1 MDLLGIA
8 LLVATLLLTRI
19 LKEILERTIRII
31 PQGFHLYS
39 QIFLLCMI
47 TLARQTC
54 WSNLF
59 LSWLKFMGYYWYH
72 MLCQFPRQ
80 MRTSVSFMTLK
91 SLLRGRF
98 LLERPVEEQRPPSVA
113 MSELNQ
119 LSYNS
124 EVKYQ
129 LIIRMCYI
137 SSKMS
142 NLCL

>member
-8 LLVATLLLTRI
+8 LLLATLGVPSLFSDLSP
-19 LKEILERTIRII
+19 LYDHPGKADMLEQLILELAEIH
-31 PQGFHLYS
+31 G
-39 QIFLLCMI
+39 LL
-47 TLARQTC
+47 L
-54 WSNLF
+54 
-59 LSWLKFMGYYWYH
+59 

-113 MSELNQ
+113 VSELNQ

-137 SSKMS
+137 SSTMS
-142 NLCL
+142 NLSL